1 MHLTQMGLTP
11 APRRT
16 DYQRMRS
23 QRITITVSPP
33 ELLERVRE
41 AAVKER
47 RSFSQMVRVLLEEAL
62 NHRAQDEE
70 TF

>member
-1 MHLTQMGLTP
+1 
-11 APRRT
+11 
-16 DYQRMRS
+16 MRS